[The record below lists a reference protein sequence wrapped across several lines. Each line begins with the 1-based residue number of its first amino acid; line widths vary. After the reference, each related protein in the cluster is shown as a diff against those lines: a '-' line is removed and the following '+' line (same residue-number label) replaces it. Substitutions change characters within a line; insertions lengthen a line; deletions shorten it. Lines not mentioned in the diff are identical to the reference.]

1 MRCADDV
8 GRSRP
13 LSWTV
18 VLVSCVLSLG
28 TALPLAAQESGE
40 EDEEPRNAVEVFVG
54 AVTET
59 EEETTGFGIGLEYNR
74 RLSSTWRLGAE
85 LIEISTT
92 DVSRGW
98 LVVVPAYFNPV
109 GGLGLKAG
117 PGIEGSKER
126 SEEGGESETKTEFAM
141 RFGAGW
147 ELELGDRFTVT
158 PEVNLDLIGGD
169 VTWVY
174 GVSFGLRF

>member
-1 MRCADDV
+1 MSTIRASSV
-8 GRSRP
+8 
-13 LSWTV
+13 
-18 VLVSCVLSLG
+18 G
-28 TALPLAAQESGE
+28 TALCLLGSLASPLAAQESGE
-40 EDEEPRNAVEVFVG
+40 DEVERRNAVEVFVG

-59 EEETTGFGIGLEYNR
+59 AESSTGFGIGLEYNR
-74 RLSSTWRLGAE
+74 RLSSSWRIGVE

-117 PGIEGSKER
+117 PGIEGSKET
-126 SEEGGESETKTEFAM
+126 SEEEGESETKVEFAM

-147 ELELGDRFTVT
+147 EFELGSRFTVT
-158 PEVNLDLIGGD
+158 PEINLDVVGGD
-169 VTWVY
+169 DITWVY
-174 GVSFGLRF
+174 GLSFGWGF